1 MRQYVARF
9 PVLSFMVL
17 TLGYQVAVMW
27 YIAMRV
33 RSGVHLEE
41 DPLVHMVFRFRLF
54 GPLIFAMLIT
64 WYLEGRA
71 GLATLFNGFRH
82 WRVPARWY
90 AFAFSWKF
98 LFTWCGI
105 AALAVAGVRDWPG
118 FFIEGVWGGDWATMK
133 NLMRA
138 FPFIVAIAFVEET
151 SWMKFTATRLQDRY
165 PAAVACLF
173 TGIGWALWYMP
184 MLLVGEGVPDGYPVP
199 VFMLSM
205 VALAFLLGW
214 TYNMTHSG
222 MVLLIM
228 QIVSNCAFFLLP
240 VLPGL
245 HQMDAAYVNS
255 FVAVNVLSAITLVVF
270 YGWRE
275 LCRGKRAT
283 WSRSLAEARGA
294 HGGAMPLGKAA

>member
-1 MRQYVARF
+1 MRQFVARF
-9 PVLSFMVL
+9 PVLSFMAL
-17 TLGYQVAVMW
+17 TLGYQVAVMGF
-27 YIAMRV
+27 IAWRAG
-33 RSGVHLEE
+33 SGAHLEE
-41 DPLVHMVFRFRLF
+41 DEGVHMVFRLRLF

-64 WYLEGRA
+64 WYVEGRT
-71 GLATLFNGFRH
+71 GLATLFNGFKN
-82 WRVPARWY
+82 WRVPMRWY
-90 AFAFSWKF
+90 ALAFSWKF

-105 AALAVAGVRDWPG
+105 AALALLGWRHWPG
-118 FFIEGVWGGDWATMK
+118 FFIDGLWGGEWATLK
-133 NLMRA
+133 NLLRA

-151 SWMKFTATRLQDRY
+151 SWMKFSATRLQDRY

-214 TYNMTHSG
+214 AYNMTHSG
-222 MVLLIM
+222 VVLLIM

-245 HQMDAAYVNS
+245 HEMDAAYVNS
-255 FVAVNVLSAITLVVF
+255 FVAVNVLSAVTLVLV

-275 LCRGKRAT
+275 LGRGKRAT
-283 WSRSLAEARGA
+283 WSAALAEAQR
-294 HGGAMPLGKAA
+294 MEQAADLRNAA